1 TLVVYSLDGSAS
13 QAITV
18 NITGA
23 NDNATITGTI
33 AGDVTEDSGDMV
45 ESALITVSDVDQGE
59 NQLQAA
65 SGNTAHGSYAVTTS
79 GWTFTADNST
89 LQSLGAGDSASDSF
103 TITSDDGTDSKT
115 VVVTFHGV
123 NDPATISGT
132 IAGDVTE
139 DSGDM
144 VESAL
149 ITVSDVDQG
158 ENQLQ
163 AASGNTAHGS
173 YAVDRKSVV

>member
-1 TLVVYSLDGSAS
+1 
-13 QAITV
+13 
-18 NITGA
+18 
-23 NDNATITGTI
+23 
-33 AGDVTEDSGDMV
+33 MV

-158 ENQLQ
+158 ENQQ
-163 AASGNTAHGS
+163 IGRASCRERGR
-173 YAVDRKSVV
+173 YAVTTRG

>member
-1 TLVVYSLDGSAS
+1 MFVV
-13 QAITV
+13 V
-18 NITGA
+18 NFIRVHCV
-23 NDNATITGTI
+23 
-33 AGDVTEDSGDMV
+33 AGVQTCALPVLTEDSGDMV

-65 SGNTAHGSYAVTTS
+65 SGNTAHGSYVVTTS

-89 LQSLGAGDSASDSF
+89 LQSLGAGDTASDSF
-103 TITSDDGTDSKT
+103 TITSDDATDSKT

-123 NDPATISGT
+123 NDPASISGT

-144 VESAL
+144 VEPEIGRASCRERAENR
-149 ITVSDVDQG
+149 VEAGSGKNAQG
-158 ENQLQ
+158 RE
-163 AASGNTAHGS
+163 
-173 YAVDRKSVV
+173 AVTTSERN

>member
-1 TLVVYSLDGSAS
+1 
-13 QAITV
+13 
-18 NITGA
+18 
-23 NDNATITGTI
+23 
-33 AGDVTEDSGDMV
+33 MV

-132 IAGDVTE
+132 GTGSVVEAGGVANGIPGTPGT
-139 DSGDM
+139 SGD
-144 VESAL
+144 L
-149 ITVSDVDQG
+149 NVSDADAGQSVF
-158 ENQLQ
+158 Q
-163 AASGNTAHGS
+163 A
-173 YAVDRKSVV
+173 V

>member
-1 TLVVYSLDGSAS
+1 
-13 QAITV
+13 
-18 NITGA
+18 
-23 NDNATITGTI
+23 
-33 AGDVTEDSGDMV
+33 MV

-115 VVVTFHGV
+115 VVRSEERRVGKESS
-123 NDPATISGT
+123 SGT

-149 ITVSDVDQG
+149 IMVCDDEPAYDLLESLEFSRALFSSAVTTSGWTFTADNSTLQSLGAGDSASDSFTITSDDGTDSKTVV
-158 ENQLQ
+158 
-163 AASGNTAHGS
+163 
-173 YAVDRKSVV
+173 